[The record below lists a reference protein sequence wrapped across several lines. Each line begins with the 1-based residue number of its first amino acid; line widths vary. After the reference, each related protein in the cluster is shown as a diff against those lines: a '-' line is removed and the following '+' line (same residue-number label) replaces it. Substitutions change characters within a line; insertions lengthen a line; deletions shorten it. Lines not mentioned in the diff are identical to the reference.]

1 MLKVWTSH
9 GLMAMMLMSF
19 GKLITTARRRNEMQ
33 CAKRVQ
39 NVTKVIPHTQLTV
52 GRRCLLSYKY
62 DSSWECCGRYEFIF
76 KHGK

>member
-1 MLKVWTSH
+1 MLKEWASH
-9 GLMAMMLMSF
+9 GFITMMLMSF
-19 GKLITTARRRNEMQ
+19 EKLFTTARRRKEMK
-33 CAKRVQ
+33 CAKRVH
-39 NVTKVIPHTQLTV
+39 NFTKHIPHTQLTV